1 MKCSTMCK
9 KGLSAFLALWL
20 CTLLSVPAFAAGET
34 ADWPEQPG
42 SILLIYDK
50 NADKDALI
58 HIERILSMGTAM
70 SKVID
75 LGTAEEC
82 KERMEEYDFI
92 ICYDIRQADTSLL
105 QALDKSGAQ
114 LMILGGDLLE
124 RLLQFQGKGEVCT
137 GEESGNMG
145 RMSYTFP
152 DGGEYETL
160 VSWEAIPILAETE
173 YESGVITAG
182 SRQYPFC
189 TKVERIQFI
198 PVTDLSAEL
207 TRAALMQEIVM
218 WMWPYND
225 APPSYAQF
233 LVLDNVY
240 PFMPAQRLQEIV
252 DAMLEKE
259 TPFVISVMP
268 LEHNSEFPA
277 MTQFCQVLAYAQANG
292 ASVILCA
299 PIIHKDVQDVEELYE
314 KLTAMTMPYIQNG
327 VYPLGIQVPKS
338 WTYEEPYREL
348 LKRYS
353 TVFIYDDGKSAGFQP
368 EEHTSLFC
376 RQGHKMVY
384 PRMALDETGIS
395 RLQCY
400 SSATYVD
407 CTTEPER
414 LAQYADNARRSNNPF
429 MDLREY
435 NHSVWLNDTSLVYSE
450 RVLYLNGEITA
461 LRYEPVEYDENFNF
475 HRDAL
480 KKISVDLQNQNQM
493 LIAIVVILIAVFGTM
508 ILFARRRMRKIF
520 FYDKRRK

>member
-1 MKCSTMCK
+1 MKCSMMYK
-9 KGLSAFLALWL
+9 RGLSAFLALWL
-20 CTLLSVPAFAAGET
+20 CTLLSAPAFAAEEP

-50 NADKDALI
+50 NADKDALT
-58 HIERILSMGTAM
+58 HIEQILSMGTAVSRVM
-70 SKVID
+70 DV
-75 LGTAEEC
+75 GTTEEC
-82 KERMEEYDFI
+82 KERMGEYEFI
-92 ICYDIRQADTSLL
+92 ICYDIHQADVSLL
-105 QALDKSGAQ
+105 RALDRSGAQ
-114 LMILGGDLLE
+114 LMILGGEVLE
-124 RLLQFQGKGEVCT
+124 RLLRFRGKGKVCT
-137 GEESGNMG
+137 GEEAENMG

-160 VSWEAIPILAETE
+160 VGWEAFPMLAETE

-189 TKVERIQFI
+189 TRVEGIQFI
-198 PVTDLSAEL
+198 PVTDLSTEL
-207 TRAALMQEIVM
+207 TRAALMQEIVT

-240 PFMPAQRLQEIV
+240 PFMPAQKLQEIV

-268 LEHNSEFPA
+268 LEHNGEFPA

-292 ASVILCA
+292 ASVILSA
-299 PIIHKDVQDVEELYE
+299 PIIHKDVQDAEELYE

-327 VYPLGIQVPKS
+327 VYPLGIQVPES

-353 TVFIYDDGKSAGFQP
+353 TVFVYDDGKSTGFRP
-368 EEHTSLFC
+368 AEHTSLFC
-376 RQGHKMVY
+376 RQGHKVVY
-384 PRMALDETGIS
+384 PRMALDDTGVS
-395 RLQCY
+395 RMQCY

-461 LRYEPVEYDENFNF
+461 LRYEPAEYDENFDF
-475 HRDAL
+475 QRDAL
-480 KKISVDLQNQNQM
+480 KKISVDLQNQNQT
-493 LIAIVVILIAVFGTM
+493 LIVIVVALIIVFGVL
-508 ILFARRRMRKIF
+508 ILLARRQMRKIF
-520 FYDKRRK
+520 FNYKRTK